1 MLQRFF
7 LVCNLYGNGILLY
20 TIFPCDTFLCTFS
33 LFSFLQSFIFFC
45 CRNVYSFHLSHLFR
59 RTSLFMEDANFVI
72 LNIQILIRSNF
83 SEVSHG
89 RIALLAL
96 EKGFFF
102 GFVLKFGKEKWVCL
116 KN

>member
-1 MLQRFF
+1 
-7 LVCNLYGNGILLY
+7 
-20 TIFPCDTFLCTFS
+20 
-33 LFSFLQSFIFFC
+33 
-45 CRNVYSFHLSHLFR
+45 
-59 RTSLFMEDANFVI
+59 MEDANFVI